1 MKPNYSLW
9 EHWWYLGKMNMKWVE
24 QLQELC
30 FDRKELFF
38 EEGVY
43 LTTMDTLKD
52 IYNYQPQIVNGK
64 KLKKEATKEE
74 KDYLNKSG
82 RLNGAVEELLVAN
95 RDLEKMKYEIM
106 AATAI
111 GDEAYSAMYK
121 LLKQFPEEL
130 ERYCKHK
137 KKYDGVDIKV
147 DELNWDY

>member
-1 MKPNYSLW
+1 MCLMKPNYSLW

-43 LTTMDTLKD
+43 LTMMDTLKD

-74 KDYLNKSG
+74 IVMLIKSG
-82 RLNGAVEELLVAN
+82 KLNGAVEELLVAN

-106 AATAI
+106 AATAT
-111 GDEAYSAMYK
+111 GDEKHNAMYE
-121 LLKQFPEEL
+121 LLKKFPEEL
-130 ERYCKHK
+130 ERYIKFK

-147 DELNWDY
+147 NIY